1 MCTTEWTVHT
11 ERVLDSEDHHFLTI
25 VGKDWLVQDVKS
37 AQLGQILLGEQDT
50 CMVLMFPHILLIPCK
65 AKFSN
70 SAEEKSGNT
79 LDYLHYQRVSIDIMP
94 LRMEWSEE
102 NTLLLKCS
110 VENAHTLNGCRSKDQ
125 TSPKGG
131 LFYEE
136 EKALC
141 VLFFFLKKVQYH
153 KRQRLSQRSRLKD
166 LKEPQQ
172 LYNP

>member
-79 LDYLHYQRVSIDIMP
+79 FDYLHYQRVSIDIMP